1 MDGNIM
7 NTQDLA
13 NQFPD
18 ISIRID
24 RRQLIKQLQAL
35 QDSYIELWIN
45 SKNLSVITLKDRFN
59 MNKMQTKN

>member
-1 MDGNIM
+1 MMDLNKIK
-7 NTQDLA
+7 

-45 SKNLSVITLKDRFN
+45 TKNLSVITLKDRFN